1 MAILWETYTLILIGW
16 LYSNLPPDWSI
27 LLQFLAVFYLSIVA
41 ILWETYTLIL
51 IGWLYSN
58 LPPDWSILLQ
68 FVAVFYLSIVA
79 ILVGNLELHSDW
91 LALFKTAS

>member
-1 MAILWETYTLILIGW
+1 M
-16 LYSNLPPDWSI
+16 
-27 LLQFLAVFYLSIVA
+27 AVFYLSIVA

-79 ILVGNLELHSDW
+79 ILVGTNSRKEEDEDNEEEEEENRCQVLYSRTPGLQELCREIFDSFF
-91 LALFKTAS
+91 A